1 MNKAATAPT
10 HPPVGDGFVVSAP
23 SSGQGKT
30 AITLG
35 LLRAL
40 RRNGIDVAS
49 GKSGPDYIDPAF
61 HRAATGRDCVTLDG
75 WAMDADTLRAR
86 GGTAASLTVIEGA
99 MGLFDGPTGP
109 GDGNGPVP
117 GSTGHLAALLDL
129 PVVLV
134 VDARKMGQSAGA
146 IVRGLASWAD
156 DVGVAGVIL
165 NRVASARHEA
175 MLRPGV
181 ERTCPILGV
190 IPDDARLSVPSRHL
204 GLVQA
209 GELSELETFLDG
221 AADAVSA
228 HVDLHAVTG
237 LARRMAGGQYG
248 MRLSP
253 IGQRIA
259 VARDIAFAFAYPH
272 LLDDW
277 RSAGVEISFFSPLAN
292 EGPDPDSDAVFLP
305 GGYPELHA
313 GRLAAAPEFLSGLRE
328 AAARGALI
336 YGECGGF
343 MVLGD
348 ALVDADGTVHRMAGL
363 LRLETSFAD
372 RQRHLGYRM
381 LEPMAGP
388 WSGRLAAHEFHYST
402 ILRAEGKSLFR
413 AQDAAGQSLPDM
425 GLVEDNVMGSYA
437 HIIAPAPFGR

>member
-1 MNKAATAPT
+1 MDKAATAPT
-10 HPPVGDGFVVSAP
+10 HPPAGDGFVVSAP

-30 AITLG
+30 SVTLG

-40 RRNGIDVAS
+40 RRGGVDVAS

-86 GGTAASLTVIEGA
+86 AATGAGLTVIEGA
-99 MGLFDGPTGP
+99 MGLFDGPAGSA
-109 GDGNGPVP
+109 DGNGPVP
-117 GSTGHLAALLDL
+117 GSTGHLAAVLGL

-146 IVRGLASWAD
+146 IVSGLAGWAD
-156 DVGVAGVIL
+156 DVEVAGVIL

-175 MLRPGV
+175 MLWPSV
-181 ERTCPILGV
+181 EHTCPVLGV

-209 GELSELETFLDG
+209 GELSELEVFLER

-228 HVDLHAVTG
+228 HVDLSAVTG
-237 LARRMAGGQYG
+237 LSRGMTGGQYG
-248 MRLSP
+248 KRLSP

-272 LLDDW
+272 MLNDW
-277 RSAGVEISFFSPLAN
+277 RSAGAEISFFSPLAD
-292 EGPDPDSDAVFLP
+292 EGPEPDSDAVFLP

-328 AAARGALI
+328 AAAGGALI

-348 ALVDADGTVHRMAGL
+348 ALVDADGTAHRMAGL

-381 LEPMAGP
+381 LEAMAGP
-388 WSGRLAAHEFHYST
+388 WSGPLAAHEFHYST
-402 ILRAEGKSLFR
+402 IVRAEGKPLFR
-413 AQDAAGQSLPDM
+413 AVDAAGQSLPDM
-425 GLVEDNVMGSYA
+425 GLVQDNVMGSYA
-437 HIIAPAPFGR
+437 HIIAPAPDGP